1 MFNFGEYITVTDAVY
16 ITTVSITIVFS
27 ILILIALVISGFKN
41 VFKEDTNTKPNIT
54 APVQNNNV
62 QKSIVNLNE
71 LVSDEDKLVATLVAT
86 IAANENDE
94 DEIYKVT
101 KINEI

>member
-54 APVQNNNV
+54 ATVQNNNV

-94 DEIYKVT
+94 DKIYKVT